1 MNSIANRRLF
11 HNSAAWAWGRVQMDE
26 ETGAVRRSFIDRFFP
41 ERQIYLRSNGEIKGY
56 ALSRDRQMLIAASAV
71 IFAGWTLVASGGF
84 IFDLV
89 ARSQADDQVVRA
101 RAASERINADLQARL
116 ETAVVRM
123 TATTGSLD
131 EMARMVERRH
141 VALTS
146 VVGMFRGIDGAPAA
160 LKPAA
165 TLTAQAGATPVQ
177 RIMAVRLDQ
186 ERLIDRA
193 ETFAQTRAERL
204 RLAFRLA
211 GLNPAAYAAGNSA
224 LGGPLVEARDPR
236 ALAAIM
242 DVDEAFAIR
251 IRHAADNLNDMRGL
265 ADAAQGLPFAKP
277 TQARTTSGFGVRF
290 DPFNGRPAL
299 HQGQDFAAPLNTPI
313 YATAP
318 GVVSF
323 TGVRSGYGNTV
334 EIDHGHGFKTRFAHL
349 NAIGVQ
355 AGQSIALGQRIGA
368 MGTTGRSTGVHLHYE
383 VWVNGRPQNPARFLR
398 AGEQLV
404 Q

>member
-1 MNSIANRRLF
+1 LVDRL
-11 HNSAAWAWGRVQMDE
+11 
-26 ETGAVRRSFIDRFFP
+26 FP
-41 ERQIYLRSNGEIKGY
+41 ERCIYLRERGGEVHGY
-56 ALSRDRQMLIAASAV
+56 VLTTARQMILAGAAALV
-71 IFAGWTLVASGGF
+71 VGWTLVASGGF
-84 IFDLV
+84 LFDTIN
-89 ARSQADDQVVRA
+89 RSQADNQIMRV
-101 RAASERINADLQARL
+101 RAASERANADLQARL

-123 TATTGSLD
+123 SATNGSLD
-131 EMARMVERRH
+131 EMAEMVERRH
-141 VALTS
+141 AALTGVMS
-146 VVGMFRGIDGAPAA
+146 MFHGV
-160 LKPAA
+160 
-165 TLTAQAGATPVQ
+165 AGAQSALHPADGLNPRNSSPVQ

-186 ERLIDRA
+186 ERLIARA

-211 GLNPAAYAAGNSA
+211 GLNPAAYVVHGAG
-224 LGGPLVEARDPR
+224 LGGPLVEAKDPR
-236 ALAAIM
+236 ALAAIL
-242 DVDEAFAIR
+242 DVDEGFAVR
-251 IRHAADNLNDMRGL
+251 IRHASDSLNDMRGL
-265 ADAAQGLPFAKP
+265 ADVADGLPFARP

-318 GVVSF
+318 GVISF

-349 NAIGVQ
+349 NSIAVQ
-355 AGQSIALGQRIGA
+355 SGQPIALGQRLGA

-383 VWVNGRPQNPARFLR
+383 VWVDGRAQNPARFLR
-398 AGEQLV
+398 AGDQLV